1 MKDKRNVLAR
11 LAAGVLVVGAL
22 TVMVLA
28 VGEQGTQNDP
38 LVTLSYIQDVVTPDI
53 LAQTGQQI
61 EAREAGLTEAFSAL
75 IGEYR
80 QEMEDKLA
88 GAQAE
93 SSAFTVVDVPAGK
106 TLIGGDG
113 CELLLRE
120 GAAACLAPTEPG
132 LIDMTD
138 GGTLP
143 NGGALVPNHL
153 YMVTVGDRGFTAS
166 TDVKLLVRGSYTIR

>member
-1 MKDKRNVLAR
+1 MKDKRNLLAR

-22 TVMVLA
+22 TVMALA
-28 VGEQGTQNDP
+28 AGEQGTQNDP
-38 LVTLSYIQDVVTPDI
+38 LVTLSYIRDIVTPNI
-53 LAQTGQQI
+53 LTQTGQQI
-61 EAREAGLTEAFSAL
+61 QAREEGLKEAFSAL

-88 GAQAE
+88 EGRVE

-106 TLIGGDG
+106 TLIGGEG

-120 GAAACLAPTEPG
+120 GAAKCVAPTEPG

-138 GGTLP
+138 GGVLA
-143 NGGALVPNHL
+143 NGGELVPNHL
-153 YMVTVGDRGFTAS
+153 YMVTVGDRGFAAA
-166 TDVKLLVRGSYTIR
+166 TDVKLLVRGSYTIQ